1 MGLMPFKIIA
11 EGKDITPILREFFV
25 SLTITDEAGLDSDTF
40 ELVLADDGKIAF
52 PRNEATLQI
61 YTGKTIDNLV
71 FRGTYTV
78 NSVKLMSPEQTI
90 NLSGDAAN
98 LGGSFKTQRDFT
110 WQKTSLKALVETVA
124 QRNGLTAAID
134 AEYASITIEHYVQA
148 GQSDADLVTELAT
161 EYGATMKVANKK
173 LVFSQRGNNQSVS
186 GKTLPAVPV
195 HLTDETQAVIE
206 LKGTGKFQA
215 VEAYWQKVEQG
226 QKQSVRVG
234 DSSGK
239 VKKLSKVYP
248 SEAAARSAAESA
260 LYHEK
265 CQDYVLTLEEFPF
278 IPGVQ
283 AERNILVSGH
293 KRPEFNTQW
302 MCSKVTEVLSEA
314 GHTLSGEFVIPKQN
328 SNELP
333 HLKS

>member
-61 YTGKTIDNLV
+61 YTGKTIDSLV

-265 CQDYVLTLEEFPF
+265 CQDYVLTLEDFPF
-278 IPGVQ
+278 IPGIQ

-314 GHTLSGEFVIPKQN
+314 GHTLSGEFVIPKQAAG
-328 SNELP
+328 SVP
-333 HLKS
+333 HLV